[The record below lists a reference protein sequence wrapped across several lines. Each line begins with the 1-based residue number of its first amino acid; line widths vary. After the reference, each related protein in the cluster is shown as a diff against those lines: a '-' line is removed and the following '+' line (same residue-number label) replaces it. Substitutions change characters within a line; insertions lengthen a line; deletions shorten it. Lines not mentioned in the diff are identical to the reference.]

1 MRARRHTL
9 QHQRVVRWLHW
20 SALTALLLATP
31 IVQQTLTEAATLIAH
46 DDCGCDDDCR
56 ESGHCPGPCQ
66 TCLCCIHCNMIA
78 TAPFV
83 LPKRSAL
90 RRPLQLQREDRATE
104 GHFSRLF
111 RPPIA

>member
-1 MRARRHTL
+1 MA
-9 QHQRVVRWLHW
+9 RWLHW

-31 IVQQTLTEAATLIAH
+31 IVQQTLAEVASLIAH
-46 DDCGCDDDCR
+46 DDRDCDDDCK

-66 TCLCCIHCNMIA
+66 TCLCCLHCNMIA

-83 LPKRSAL
+83 MPKRSAL
-90 RRPLQLQREDRATE
+90 RKRPLQLQAEDRAAE
-104 GHFSRLF
+104 GHVARLF